1 VHTAI
6 GCCFTGTLCVIVS
19 KINSHGDDILVY
31 LLLLLLRNVAVVVV
45 VLNNNNSTMQN
56 SNSKVARILSVLFGS
71 WLCRC
76 DVLCGV

>member
-1 VHTAI
+1 MHTAI

-31 LLLLLLRNVAVVVV
+31 LLLLLLHNVVVV
-45 VLNNNNSTMQN
+45 VLNNNNNSTMQN
-56 SNSKVARILSVLFGS
+56 SNSRVARILSVSFGS